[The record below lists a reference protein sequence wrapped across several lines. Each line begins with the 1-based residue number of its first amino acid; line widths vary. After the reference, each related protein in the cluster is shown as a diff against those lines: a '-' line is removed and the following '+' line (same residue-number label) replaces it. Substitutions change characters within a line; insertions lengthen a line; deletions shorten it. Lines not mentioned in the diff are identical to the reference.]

1 MELLKIKKNYQV
13 TIPQSLRK
21 QINLAEGD
29 YVEAEVENGN
39 LVIRP
44 VALRRISKQDKEA
57 AVGALDGLWRE
68 MGKVDAEEIQEL
80 VNEAIG
86 ETRKRDW
93 SKK

>member
-1 MELLKIKKNYQV
+1 MELLKVKKNYQV

-44 VALRRISKQDKEA
+44 VTVRRISEQDREA
-57 AVGALDGLWRE
+57 AVGALDSLWRE
-68 MGKVDAEEIQEL
+68 MGEVDAEEIQEL
-80 VNEAIG
+80 VNEAIR
-86 ETRKRDW
+86 ETRKKGQGR
-93 SKK
+93 K